1 MYYVLVMCMIILF
14 FIVGTFV
21 GFCIGYDAG
30 REEASN
36 GK

>member
-1 MYYVLVMCMIILF
+1 MIILF
-14 FIVGTFV
+14 FLIGTFV

-30 REEASN
+30 REEASD